1 LVIHHFSQQPFYVAG
16 GTTQDPGQF
25 VQTDIKRLMTTVLL
39 ILKPEQQIIFDDIH
53 AITLVPIGLFEI
65 ILTERPGLGHLS
77 SRANPWMN
85 RRI

>member
-1 LVIHHFSQQPFYVAG
+1 
-16 GTTQDPGQF
+16 
-25 VQTDIKRLMTTVLL
+25 MTTVLL

-65 ILTERPGLGHLS
+65 ILTEGPGMDHLS
-77 SRANPWMN
+77 SRANPSMN